1 MTQSVYDK
9 WKPIIDSMNLGKS
22 NSWDDNISQLFN
34 NQSNI
39 AESNTLATA
48 SVSQACSYFNTLLPM
63 SIKIAAQTLGESDRD
78 KKQRESRNRQGKI
91 DSYLENKEYVEEKAK
106 PGGDLVTVK
115 PLSMPS
121 GHLFYMDFKYGDDR
135 VDKIKKLI
143 SGKQI

>member
-9 WKPIIDSMNLGKS
+9 WKPIIDSMNLEKS
-22 NSWDDNISQLFN
+22 NSWNDNISQLFN

-39 AESNTLATA
+39 AESNTLVTA
-48 SVSQACSYFNTLLPM
+48 SSSQACPYFNTTLLPM
-63 SIKIAAQTLGESDRD
+63 SIRVAAQTLGESDRE
-78 KKQRESRNRQGKI
+78 KQQRESRNRQGKI

-121 GHLFYMDFKYGDDR
+121 GQLFYMDFKYGDDR

-143 SGKQI
+143 SGK